1 MSFNTKAEYVIEHTG
16 SNLEVAI
23 PTVIGNIEYV
33 ETIGRGGHGVV
44 YRGIDRRTN
53 QIYACKAVDRRILAR
68 ESEMFSFE
76 QEIRA
81 HEHLNHPNIVKIYQI
96 LYHEKVIVLVM
107 EFCGNRDLLSM
118 MMESQGLP
126 MTMVRRILG
135 QILLALNYL
144 HERGISHGDI
154 KPENILFDAQ
164 FNVKL
169 ADFGCVQMDHNK
181 PLVYQRGTLY
191 YAPPEAFQSNSV
203 VDGRPGDVWALGV
216 VTFAMVT
223 GKMPWKVGTPE
234 ELVAQIRTGDL
245 HFPLDFSP
253 DLEMLI
259 RQCCTVSVESRATV
273 AKLLDAKWGIWDNV
287 PATSRVMTEPAET
300 ARPKVMKP
308 LVLKQE
314 SGSLS
319 PAKAVMAR
327 GIVTARRAARPVL
340 RMRPGARR
348 PVSRS
353 LVSSWT
359 LQQVV

>member
-1 MSFNTKAEYVIEHTG
+1 
-16 SNLEVAI
+16 
-23 PTVIGNIEYV
+23 
-33 ETIGRGGHGVV
+33 
-44 YRGIDRRTN
+44 
-53 QIYACKAVDRRILAR
+53 
-68 ESEMFSFE
+68 
-76 QEIRA
+76 
-81 HEHLNHPNIVKIYQI
+81 
-96 LYHEKVIVLVM
+96 
-107 EFCGNRDLLSM
+107 
-118 MMESQGLP
+118 

-135 QILLALNYL
+135 QMLLALNYL

-169 ADFGCVQMDHNK
+169 ADFGCVQMDHSK

-203 VDGRPGDVWALGV
+203 VDGRPADVWALGV

-234 ELVAQIRTGDL
+234 ELVAQIRAGDL
-245 HFPLDFSP
+245 HFPLDFPP
-253 DLEMLI
+253 DLEMLV
-259 RQCCTVSVESRATV
+259 RQCCTVSVEARATV
-273 AKLLDAKWGIWDNV
+273 AKLLDAKWDNV
-287 PATSRVMTEPAET
+287 PATSRVPEPVET
-300 ARPKVMKP
+300 ARPKVLKP

-314 SGSLS
+314 SSSLS

-348 PVSRS
+348 PISRS
-353 LVSSWT
+353 LVSSFT